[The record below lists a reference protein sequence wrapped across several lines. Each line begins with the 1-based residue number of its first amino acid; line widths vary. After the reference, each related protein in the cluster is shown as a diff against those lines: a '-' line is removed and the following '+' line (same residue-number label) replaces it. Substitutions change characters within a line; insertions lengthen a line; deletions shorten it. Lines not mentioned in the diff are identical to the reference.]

1 MPSTSNTNKEHTL
14 LRPNQDFMKEILYP
28 RISQIV
34 FALFLGL
41 LINSML
47 LVLPFFIRHV
57 YNDAIP
63 SESKTTLIY
72 LGIGV
77 LIALMLTACLRYVR
91 SFFMSR
97 VGNSIGYEGEKE
109 VISKTLSL
117 TFAQFIKSTVPTH
130 ISRYLGIVRIGAFF
144 STPPGINLTDL
155 PFVFIFIIAVFFLG
169 GALALVPLFSI
180 LFYIITILTFN
191 DMRSRVAQKSG
202 TFSKEKSE
210 MEHLLATRA
219 EIISMSGESE
229 EWLQRYQ
236 KVSQES
242 AKYALKSAHV
252 NSAYQSVTHAI
263 SLFTALAT
271 LSMGIYLVLDGTLT
285 PGGLIASMML
295 IWRVTGPLQAAAS
308 TATGLKQVKS
318 SVNQLHAMARIP
330 SEANDP
336 SLISDMNINK
346 WSVSF
351 ERVLFRYLSERSPA
365 ISGVSFNLEEGQV
378 LAVTGPNGS
387 GKTTLLQ
394 TIAGIFHPQS
404 GAVLFD
410 DRDIRQFD
418 PVELRSKIGFVPEK
432 PSLFPGTVQDNLT
445 ITGADKDIEE
455 LTKHLLETIGE
466 SVGLDELASDSLL
479 PQPDIKT
486 SFEKEQALILARA
499 LVNNPKLVVMDNPAI
514 SEVGKFRETI
524 IDFINNS
531 KGKRTVIYSSHDPEL
546 IKLADLVLIMNKGEV
561 AHFGELKK
569 EEESEIKTEEI
580 LP

>member
-1 MPSTSNTNKEHTL
+1 MAEKLQNTINNEHTL
-14 LRPNQDFMKEILYP
+14 LKPNQDFMREVLYP

-34 FALFLGL
+34 FALFVGL
-41 LINSML
+41 VINSML

-77 LIALMLTACLRYVR
+77 LLALILTAAMRYTR

-109 VISKTLSL
+109 VITKTLSL
-117 TFAQFIKSTVPTH
+117 TYAQFIRSTVPTH
-130 ISRYLGIVRIGAFF
+130 ISRYLGIKRIGEFF
-144 STPPGINLTDL
+144 STPPGINLTDI

-169 GALALVPLFSI
+169 GALALVPLISI
-180 LFYIITILTFN
+180 LFYVVTILVFN
-191 DMRSRVAQKSG
+191 DMRSRLAQKAG
-202 TFSKEKSE
+202 TVSSEKRE
-210 MEHLLATRA
+210 MEHLLATKA
-219 EIISMSGESE
+219 EIIAMSGESE
-229 EWLQRYQ
+229 QWLGRYQ
-236 KVSQES
+236 EVSANS
-242 AKYALKSAHV
+242 ATYNLRSALV

-271 LSMGIYLVLDGTLT
+271 LSMGIYLVLDGTLS

-330 SEANDP
+330 NEANDP
-336 SLISDMNINK
+336 SLVSDIDIK
-346 WSVSF
+346 RWSIIF
-351 ERVLFRYLSERSPA
+351 ERVLFRYLPERMPA
-365 ISGVSFNLEEGQV
+365 LSGVSFKLEEGKI

-387 GKTTLLQ
+387 GKTTLLE

-410 DRDIRQFD
+410 EKDIRQFN

-432 PSLFPGTVQDNLT
+432 PSLFPGTVKENLT
-445 ITGADKDIEE
+445 IVNAEKDVEE

-466 SVGLDELASDSLL
+466 SVDINELAHESLL
-479 PQPDIKT
+479 PQPEIKT

-499 LVNNPKLVVMDNPAI
+499 LVNNPKLVIMDNPAI

-524 IDFINNS
+524 IEFINKS
-531 KGKRTVIYSSHDPEL
+531 RGKRTIVFSSHDPEL
-546 IKLADLVLIMNKGEV
+546 LKLADLVLIMNDGEV

-569 EEESEIKTEEI
+569 EEKTE
-580 LP
+580 